1 MLVDPWGAVLV
12 DAGGRTGVITT
23 TIDTQRLKKLRQQ
36 FPVLEHR
43 RFKAPG

>member
-12 DAGGRTGVITT
+12 DAVGRTGVITT